1 MSVSSPRHTVSP
13 LALLGPMLFLTA
25 CVTVNIYFPA
35 AAAEKAADRII
46 DQVWGT
52 KTDKSE
58 DTPAEQKK
66 SPPTSQAPSYFETK
80 QIAKAVL
87 DFLIPTAAAQA
98 GGQANINVSTPG
110 INRLKDSMA
119 SRYASL
125 KGFYNS
131 GAVGLTNQGLVSA
144 RNLGAVSLRER
155 GQVKRLVADENS
167 DRSSLYREI
176 ARANSHPEWEGQIR
190 STFAQR
196 WIAKA
201 RSGWWYQS
209 RSGAWQQK

>member
-1 MSVSSPRHTVSP
+1 MSVSIPRNTVSP
-13 LALLGPMLFLTA
+13 LALLGTMLFLTA

-52 KTDKSE
+52 KTDKATDKPTE
-58 DTPAEQKK
+58 PKTV
-66 SPPTSQAPSYFETK
+66 PPTSQGPSSFDSK
-80 QIAKAVL
+80 QFAKSVL
-87 DFLIPTAAAQA
+87 DFLIPTAAAQS

-110 INRLKDSMA
+110 INQLKNTMA
-119 SRYASL
+119 SRHASL
-125 KGFYNS
+125 KGFYTS
-131 GAVGLTNQGLVSA
+131 GAVGLTAEGLVSA
-144 RNLGAVSLRER
+144 RDLSAVSLRQR
-155 GQVKRLVADENS
+155 GQVKRLVADENA

-176 ARANSHPEWEGQIR
+176 SRANGHPEWERQIR

-201 RSGWWYQS
+201 RSGWWYQT